1 MNKMNRLFAIA
12 LATGTLLAGVC
23 VAQSKAPG
31 KASDEFYLISSVDRP
46 HNMLVLMHPW
56 QVTQTVSVTDKTQ
69 YLDDQGKPIKLTD
82 LRAGDTI
89 FATTHADKS
98 NVVVDKIRKGVM
110 TVSELRKRYLPYL
123 PATAGNAKMPGSG
136 S

>member
-1 MNKMNRLFAIA
+1 MNKINRLFAIA
-12 LATGTLLAGVC
+12 VAGSLLAGVC
-23 VAQSKAPG
+23 GGQSKSPT
-31 KASDEFYLISSVDRP
+31 KMSDDFYLISSVDRP

-89 FATTHADKS
+89 FATTHTDKGT
-98 NVVVDKIRKGVM
+98 VTVDKIRKGVM

-123 PATAGNAKMPGSG
+123 PATAGNTKMPGNG